1 MDTEDIKNMTT
12 AYLQVLAEAKKKKDG
27 MHKMPDGSMMKDDDP
42 SMKEKKKLDPVDK
55 NALKG
60 DHDDREDSDI
70 DNDGDTD
77 ASDEYLH
84 NRRKTI
90 KKSMKNDS
98 KDESYGNVTPKMAKG
113 VMMGKGSNL
122 PKINKGVKMGKPIA
136 GKSETYKAQPKSQV
150 SLAPNNPLDKMKP
163 KKEMM
168 KLKAMKNL
176 YMNKKESADR
186 KALRNEEVELDE
198 ALNPKDK
205 KVIDAFY
212 DGRSMDGKMLS
223 TDGKKLEKT
232 GMGGQTIASKTGSK
246 FKIVAKMDSRS
257 TQDVVKYIEKSFPK
271 NVIEKVKLNE
281 LSPRKLGSYINKAA
295 YDAADFQ
302 NTSKRRKGIARATNK
317 LVKKAGGKPKP
328 SMFDEAKLDE
338 TSKNRWPIYNKIM
351 ENRAMQT
358 KGATEPE
365 GMYSKS
371 SEGEKAFIAMH
382 TPNGEVDPR
391 FDANVAAEKTAQS
404 IANSVKPG
412 TGNDAAGNAV
422 PGDKAI
428 RK

>member
-136 GKSETYKAQPKSQV
+136 GKSETYEAQPKSQV

-186 KALRNEEVELDE
+186 KSLRNEEVEDLQELSIDT
-198 ALNPKDK
+198 LRNYVKK
-205 KVIDAFY
+205 KV
-212 DGRSMDGKMLS
+212 GRNARASELLKGYYALS
-223 TDGKKLEKT
+223 
-232 GMGGQTIASKTGSK
+232 
-246 FKIVAKMDSRS
+246 KMDSF
-257 TQDVVKYIEKSFPK
+257 K
-271 NVIEKVKLNE
+271 KL
-281 LSPRKLGSYINKAA
+281 SKADKKA
-295 YDAADFQ
+295 CMQLIKDQEA
-302 NTSKRRKGIARATNK
+302 I
-317 LVKKAGGKPKP
+317 VKKAEKGIK
-328 SMFDEAKLDE
+328 SINLAKLKATASADKMGIDMIF
-338 TSKNRWPIYNKIM
+338 SKDGKAMSKAKGSMDPTRFIEEVQVAENRWPIYNKIM

>member
-42 SMKEKKKLDPVDK
+42 HMKEKKKLDPVDK

-60 DHDDREDSDI
+60 DHDDREDGDI

-98 KDESYGNVTPKMAKG
+98 
-113 VMMGKGSNL
+113 
-122 PKINKGVKMGKPIA
+122 
-136 GKSETYKAQPKSQV
+136 KSETYKAQPKSQV

-186 KALRNEEVELDE
+186 ESLRNEEVEDL
-198 ALNPKDK
+198 
-205 KVIDAFY
+205 
-212 DGRSMDGKMLS
+212 
-223 TDGKKLEKT
+223 
-232 GMGGQTIASKTGSK
+232 Q
-246 FKIVAKMDSRS
+246 
-257 TQDVVKYIEKSFPK
+257 
-271 NVIEKVKLNE
+271 E
-281 LSPRKLGSYINKAA
+281 LSIGTLKNYIRRKVGRNARASESLKAGYALTKVPAMFDRLNKAEKA
-295 YDAADFQ
+295 EIIKYLKDQEA
-302 NTSKRRKGIARATNK
+302 K
-317 LVKKAGGKPKP
+317 VKKAEKGI
-328 SMFDEAKLDE
+328 DLAKLKATAKADKLGVDLIFGKDGKAMGRSKISMDE
-338 TSKNRWPIYNKIM
+338 EVQVAENRWPIYNKIM

-382 TPNGEVDPR
+382 TPNGAVDPR

>member
-136 GKSETYKAQPKSQV
+136 GKSETYEAQPKSQV

-223 TDGKKLEKT
+223 TDGNKLEKT

-317 LVKKAGGKPKP
+317 LVKKAGGKPKR

>member
-1 MDTEDIKNMTT
+1 MNTEDIKNMTT
-12 AYLQVLAEAKKKKDG
+12 AYLQVLEESKKKKDG
-27 MHKMPDGSMMKDDDP
+27 MNKMPDEPTMK
-42 SMKEKKKLDPVDK
+42 KEKKKLDPVDK

-60 DHDDREDSDI
+60 DHDDREDGDI
-70 DNDGDTD
+70 DNDGDID

-90 KKSMKNDS
+90 KKSM

-136 GKSETYKAQPKSQV
+136 AKSMGKTITGKSEAYDAQPKSKV
-150 SLAPNNPLDKMKP
+150 SLAPNNPLDKMKARD
-163 KKEMM
+163 
-168 KLKAMKNL
+168 KAKNTF
-176 YMNKKESADR
+176 
-186 KALRNEEVELDE
+186 
-198 ALNPKDK
+198 KDIK
-205 KVIDAFY
+205 N
-212 DGRSMDGKMLS
+212 GKYK
-223 TDGKKLEKT
+223 G
-232 GMGGQTIASKTGSK
+232 
-246 FKIVAKMDSRS
+246 VKMS
-257 TQDVVKYIEKSFPK
+257 E
-271 NVIEKVKLNE
+271 
-281 LSPRKLGSYINKAA
+281 
-295 YDAADFQ
+295 
-302 NTSKRRKGIARATNK
+302 
-317 LVKKAGGKPKP
+317 
-328 SMFDEAKLDE
+328 E

-382 TPNGEVDPR
+382 TPNGGVDPK

-412 TGNDAAGNAV
+412 TGNEAASNAV
-422 PGDKAI
+422 LGDKTI